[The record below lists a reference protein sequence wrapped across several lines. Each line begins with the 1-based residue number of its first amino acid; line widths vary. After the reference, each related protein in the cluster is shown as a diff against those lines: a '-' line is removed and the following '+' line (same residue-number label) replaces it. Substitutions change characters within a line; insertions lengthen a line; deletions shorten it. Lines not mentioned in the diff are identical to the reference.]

1 MPAHPIITAESRIPT
16 SASLPRPYA
25 KIRTASYSPNISMKT
40 LRETLDSAVT
50 AALRAANEER
60 KQTLRLVQ
68 AAIKQFE
75 VDTRTTITEGEIL
88 QIFQKEIKAL
98 QETAADAEKA
108 NRPSLLA
115 QAHGR
120 MAILQE
126 FLPAQLDREQII
138 ALVETAI
145 STTGALG
152 KRQMGAVMKALL
164 PQVQGRADAKLV
176 SSIVSELLP

>member
-1 MPAHPIITAESRIPT
+1 MT
-16 SASLPRPYA
+16 
-25 KIRTASYSPNISMKT
+25 T

-68 AAIKQFE
+68 AAIKQIE
-75 VDTRTTITEGEIL
+75 VDTRATITEGEIL
-88 QIFQKEIKAL
+88 QILQKEIKAL

-108 NRPSLLA
+108 NRPLLLA
-115 QAHGR
+115 QAHAR
-120 MAILQE
+120 MGILQE
-126 FLPAQLDREQII
+126 FLPTQLDREQIV
-138 ALVETAI
+138 ALVAAVI
-145 STTGALG
+145 ASTGATG

>member
-1 MPAHPIITAESRIPT
+1 MT
-16 SASLPRPYA
+16 
-25 KIRTASYSPNISMKT
+25 T
-40 LRETLDSAVT
+40 LRENLDNAVT

-68 AAIKQFE
+68 AAIKQIE
-75 VDTRTTITEGEIL
+75 VDTRATITEGDIL

-108 NRPSLLA
+108 NRPLLLA
-115 QAHGR
+115 QADAR

-126 FLPAQLDREQII
+126 FLPAQLDRDQIA
-138 ALVETAI
+138 ALVVAAI
-145 STTGALG
+145 AQTGAAS
-152 KRQMGAVMKALL
+152 KRQMGAVMKVLL
-164 PQVQGRADAKLV
+164 PQIQGRADAKLV